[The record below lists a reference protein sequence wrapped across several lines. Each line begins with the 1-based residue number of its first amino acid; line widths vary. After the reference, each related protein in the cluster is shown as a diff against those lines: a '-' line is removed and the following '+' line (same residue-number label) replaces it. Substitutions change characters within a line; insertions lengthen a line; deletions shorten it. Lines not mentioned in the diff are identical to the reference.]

1 MIIQKHQLDAYV
13 GKSIAQI
20 CPNGFAAR
28 DRNHCAHF
36 VGHALGYDFGLT
48 CRQMVRGATGAGAC
62 LRVQDL
68 FERCPEVGLWAD
80 LPKRASACL
89 AFVTDVKNVD
99 LEHKRMTN
107 VPRKHVGIYF
117 GGTIWHHS
125 RLHGGIV
132 TRTPGEFSRHYSGK
146 TIGLFYGLLPEK

>member
-1 MIIQKHQLDAYV
+1 MVLQKHQLDAYV
-13 GKSIAQI
+13 GKSMAEI
-20 CPNGFAAR
+20 CPNGFAGA

-36 VGHALGYDFGLT
+36 VSHALGYDFGLT
-48 CRQMVRGATGAGAC
+48 CRQMVKEPAGAGAC

-80 LPKRASACL
+80 LPNRVPACL
-89 AFVTDVKNVD
+89 AFVTDMKNVD
-99 LEHKRMTN
+99 LQRKRMTN

-132 TRTPGEFSRHYSGK
+132 TRTPKEFARHYSGK
-146 TIGLFYGLLPEK
+146 TITLYYGLLPEQ